1 MARRQLPTAQEAAEI
16 LKRRRTRPAIRP
28 APPVGRSLTPLI
40 KALDERFGKG
50 PDALKARWKEIVGD
64 VLAKRSEPM
73 KIVKARTGGATLELK
88 VDGPAATLV
97 QHQAPDILAR
107 LDLILGTGAVTKL
120 RIVQGPVRPPALRPG
135 ARDGSPQPGRRRKIQ
150 PLDAAAEAELSQGLE
165 AQPDGPLKEALK
177 RLGRGV
183 LRQGR

>member
-1 MARRQLPTAQEAAEI
+1 MARRQLPTAAEAAEI
-16 LKRRRTRPAIRP
+16 LKRRRTRPAIRS

-50 PDALKARWKEIVGD
+50 PDALKARWKEIVGE

-107 LDLILGTGAVTKL
+107 LDLILGSGAVTKL

-135 ARDGSPQPGRRRKIQ
+135 GRDGPRQSGRRRKIQ
-150 PLDAAAEAELSQGLE
+150 PLDAAAEAELAQGLAE
-165 AQPDGPLKEALK
+165 QPDGPLKDALI

-183 LRQGR
+183 LRQER